1 MIKVLAND
9 GISELGVQIL
19 KENGFEVNTK
29 KIDQED
35 LIQKINEENYE
46 VLLVKVPLR
55 SEKT

>member
-29 KIDQED
+29 K
-35 LIQKINEENYE
+35 LIK
-46 VLLVKVPLR
+46 
-55 SEKT
+55 KT